1 MIKDHYEAPAVET
14 YLIEPGRSLLDTS
27 TRTMR
32 GEDAGDEDA
41 PAFV

>member
-1 MIKDHYEAPAVET
+1 MIKDCYEAPAVET
-14 YLIEPGRSLLDTS
+14 YELEPGRALLDYS
-27 TRTMR
+27 TQTMR

>member
-1 MIKDHYEAPAVET
+1 MIKDRYEAPAVET
-14 YLIEPGRSLLDTS
+14 YQIEPGHALLQGS
-27 TRTMR
+27 QKFR